1 MSQAKMI
8 QQNKDKLTLNNKD
21 NNFSRPQI
29 LLRGWKS
36 FVLRLVLY
44 VHAKYFRKKN
54 KQAWNCLDNL
64 ILLYY
69 WRVPLL
75 TRLLNFYLYTLI
87 FICTHLHECYKTSK
101 VLNLFIKNI
110 NNFWKSWI
118 LNVLLI
124 LIFMAITILQQKLFH
139 SK

>member
-1 MSQAKMI
+1 MSQTKMN
-8 QQNKDKLTLNNKD
+8 QQNKDKLTLNNKS
-21 NNFSRPQI
+21 NNFSRAQI

-36 FVLRLVLY
+36 FVLRLALF
-44 VHAKYFRKKN
+44 VHAKYFLKKN

-75 TRLLNFYLYTLI
+75 TCLLKIYLYTLI

-118 LNVLLI
+118 LNVLLV
-124 LIFMAITILQQKLFH
+124 FAITVLQQKLFH